1 MAFDKSKKLLQSANL
16 LVHFQPDLELILASD
31 ASDYGVGAVL
41 SHWMADEAERPIGY
55 VSRSLNKAERGY
67 STIEK
72 EALAIIFGVKK
83 FNQFLYGQKFTTQTD
98 HKPLEELFNE
108 KKEVPQQV
116 SPRVQQWALTLA
128 AYKYK
133 IAYKAG
139 TTNANADA
147 VSRLPLSKMTES
159 VPVPGDNFT
168 LRTSGPH
175 PNQLTTYPR
184 MDKVQSCSLK
194 SAPVYTE
201 WMATPLP
208 GCAATPIFE
217 PESRINHRR
226 WMRSMG
232 KQGDSTTSRTSTSH
246 SRASQSPSRHIKNE
260 SPCTWLCVVAKHGSR
275 IRRCSEEVS
284 AVPTSPEGPSR
295 STSPPMGVAWSTLVK
310 SAY

>member
-31 ASDYGVGAVL
+31 ASDYGVGAVF
-41 SHWMADEAERPIGY
+41 SHRMADEAERPIGY

-72 EALAIIFGVKK
+72 EALAIIFSVKK
-83 FNQFLYGQKFTTQTD
+83 FNQFLYGQKFTIQTD

-128 AYKYK
+128 AYEYK

-147 VSRLPLSKMTES
+147 LSRLPLSKM
-159 VPVPGDNFT
+159 PVCSCTGRDNFA

-175 PNQLTTYPR
+175 PDQLTTYPR

-194 SAPVYTE
+194 SAPV
-201 WMATPLP
+201 L
-208 GCAATPIFE
+208 
-217 PESRINHRR
+217 H
-226 WMRSMG
+226 
-232 KQGDSTTSRTSTSH
+232 
-246 SRASQSPSRHIKNE
+246 
-260 SPCTWLCVVAKHGSR
+260 
-275 IRRCSEEVS
+275 
-284 AVPTSPEGPSR
+284 
-295 STSPPMGVAWSTLVK
+295 
-310 SAY
+310 

>member
-31 ASDYGVGAVL
+31 ASDYGVGAVF
-41 SHWMADEAERPIGY
+41 SHRMADEAERPIGY

-72 EALAIIFGVKK
+72 EALAIIFSVKK
-83 FNQFLYGQKFTTQTD
+83 FNQFLYGQKFTIQTD

-128 AYKYK
+128 AYEYK

-147 VSRLPLSKMTES
+147 LSRLPLPKILES
-159 VPVPGDNFT
+159 VPVPGETILLLEHLNHT
-168 LRTSGPH
+168 PINSQHIREWTRCNPVLS
-175 PNQLTTYPR
+175 
-184 MDKVQSCSLK
+184 KVHQF
-194 SAPVYTE
+194 YTE

-260 SPCTWLCVVAKHGSR
+260 SPCTWLCVVAKHGS
-275 IRRCSEEVS
+275 
-284 AVPTSPEGPSR
+284 
-295 STSPPMGVAWSTLVK
+295 
-310 SAY
+310 